1 VSRKKRPEHSN
12 HERWLVSYAD
22 FITLLFAFFVVLYS
36 SSQVDQRKA
45 GKLAKAI
52 QTAFAQMGAFD
63 STSTRPQV
71 LKPEDPS
78 LSNFRA
84 IQEGHAF
91 ETLKGGQPASVPD
104 MKQIQ
109 KDLQASLAREISA
122 RTVSVTAT
130 REGIVVSLRE
140 LGFFDS
146 GSPAL
151 QPDAISTLGNFVK
164 VAGPGALDG
173 TRHGNHQ
180 ALHHEIFDGAPP
192 ALRFRIRRVL
202 SGRLERYA
210 PGASHEPA
218 SGSRDTCVECG
229 FKRSLALQCA
239 FGGCPLAERKALLHS
254 LCGRRFSVPVARH
267 GLRLRRTLRNRFSP
281 GVCLEPAAE
290 SRSSL
295 G

>member
-1 VSRKKRPEHSN
+1 MSRKKRPEHSN

-36 SSQVDQRKA
+36 SPQVDQRKA

-146 GSPAL
+146 GSPLMKTTAM
-151 QPDAISTLGNFVK
+151 PV
-164 VAGPGALDG
+164 LD
-173 TRHGNHQ
+173 
-180 ALHHEIFDGAPP
+180 
-192 ALRFRIRRVL
+192 RI
-202 SGRLERYA
+202 
-210 PGASHEPA
+210 ASILA
-218 SGSRDTCVECG
+218 VRTC
-229 FKRSLALQCA
+229 
-239 FGGCPLAERKALLHS
+239 
-254 LCGRRFSVPVARH
+254 
-267 GLRLRRTLRNRFSP
+267 GLRIEGHTDDVPIHTAQMASNWELSTARATELVRLLILRYRFSP
-281 GVCLEPAAE
+281 QRLSAAGFAQYHPIASNATVQGRAQNRRVDVVILNVREGRGNLAAE
-290 SRSSL
+290 SAVPAKPSPARP
-295 G
+295 